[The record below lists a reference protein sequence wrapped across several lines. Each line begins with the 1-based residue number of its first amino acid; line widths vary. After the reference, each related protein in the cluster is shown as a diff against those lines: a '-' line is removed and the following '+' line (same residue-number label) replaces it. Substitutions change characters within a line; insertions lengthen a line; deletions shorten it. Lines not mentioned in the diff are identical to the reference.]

1 MFSVGTRVRIAHT
14 TLRHNTGKTLTRE
27 TRMRRRSVLK
37 LSATALSAT
46 ALGGTVLTAVTACGG
61 SSSEEPGDA
70 VAGPR
75 EVTVGVIPI
84 VDVAPIYLG
93 KEKGFFSS
101 RDIDL
106 NLVTAQGGSAIVP
119 GVLSGEF
126 EFGFSNITS
135 LMIAQTRN
143 APVKVVANGAAST
156 GAPGRDFGG
165 VVVRKGSPIAT
176 AAELAGRKV
185 AVNTLKNIGDT
196 TVRESV
202 RKAGGNPSGIQFVEI
217 GFPDMPAALESGQV
231 DAAWVV
237 EPQLSTARAAGATVI
252 ASNFTDTAPNLTI
265 AAYFAGTKLIAE
277 DPRLVTGF
285 TEAVNE
291 SLAYADAHPDEVR
304 AVLSSYTKISEEVR
318 TTLTLPKWPV
328 EINRASLETLAG
340 LGETDGIFGSARPDL
355 AKLLP

>member
-1 MFSVGTRVRIAHT
+1 
-14 TLRHNTGKTLTRE
+14 
-27 TRMRRRSVLK
+27 MRRRSIFK
-37 LSATALSAT
+37 LSAAAAT
-46 ALGGTVLTAVTACGG
+46 LATLGACGE
-61 SSSEEPGDA
+61 SSSEEPGDDSS
-70 VAGPR
+70 GPR
-75 EVTVGVIPI
+75 KVTVGVIPI

-93 KEKGFFSS
+93 KERGFFSA
-101 RDIDL
+101 RRIDL

-126 EFGFSNITS
+126 QFGFSNITS
-135 LMIAQTRN
+135 LMIAQTKK
-143 APVKVVANGAAST
+143 APVKVVANGTAST
-156 GAPGRDFGG
+156 GAPGKDFSG
-165 VVVRKGSPIAT
+165 VAVRKGSPIT
-176 AAELAGRKV
+176 SAAELSGRKV

-202 RKAGGNPSGIQFVEI
+202 RKDGGNPNGIQFVEI

-237 EPQLSTARAAGATVI
+237 EPQLSTVKAAGGTVI

-265 AAYFAGTKLIAE
+265 AAYFAGLKLIAD
-277 DPRLVTGF
+277 DPALVKDF
-285 TEAVNE
+285 TDAVNE

-318 TTLTLPKWPV
+318 AALTLPKWPV

-340 LGETDGIFGSARPDL
+340 LGETDGIFGDATPDL